1 MGFFLLYINMYIDT
15 FMNISLYPWIH
26 YKLLHYFDKPAVRFY
41 RSNPSRDLEKGR
53 FGGTKM

>member
-41 RSNPSRDLEKGR
+41 RSNP
-53 FGGTKM
+53 